1 LFSAAH
7 FALGAEQLTLKCFEL
22 FLEQITFDLR
32 HPKRTAQRIA
42 LGDEGEDFVGGD

>member
-1 LFSAAH
+1 
-7 FALGAEQLTLKCFEL
+7 
-22 FLEQITFDLR
+22 LR